1 MTQLEDR
8 PLMALPA
15 PSQNGQQDQIASL
28 PQLDNC
34 IIFGG
39 TGFIGSHLARFLLS
53 ENLARSI
60 YLVDIEAPDKPL
72 WSASTRQELQS
83 DRVHYIPLDVR
94 SPLIHGSLPESADL
108 VFNFAAI
115 HREPG
120 HEPLEYFETNLS
132 GAENV
137 CQWAESVGCN
147 RIVFTSSISPYGP
160 TEKEKDETSTPVPAT
175 AYGGSKLAA
184 EKIHLAWQRGGTDRK
199 LVIVRPG
206 VVFGPGEGGNV
217 TRLVRSVIKNYFF
230 YAGNENTR
238 KAGGYVKEL
247 CNAMWWVLEW
257 QNKHQKDV
265 TLFNFSANP
274 TPTLEEYVKAV
285 CKTAGIQRSPLKVP
299 YSLLL
304 GASYPIS
311 QLANALG
318 LKQPIDP
325 VRIRKLI
332 RSNNIMPGFLRSEGY
347 PYQYTLEQALQDWKQ
362 EKPEDWLP

>member
-1 MTQLEDR
+1 MAYLKETQL
-8 PLMALPA
+8 M
-15 PSQNGQQDQIASL
+15 PSAVESKNGRQESL
-28 PQLDNC
+28 DSLKLDNC

-53 ENLARSI
+53 EDLARSI
-60 YLVDIEAPDKPL
+60 YLVDLEAPNKPL
-72 WSASTRQELQS
+72 WSQSTREELKS

-94 SPLIHGSLPESADL
+94 APLIHKNLPQTADL

-132 GAENV
+132 GAEHV

-147 RIVFTSSISPYGP
+147 RMVFASSISPYGP
-160 TEKEKDETSTPVPAT
+160 TETEKDESSIPVPTT

-184 EKIHLAWQRGGTDRK
+184 EKIHIAWQRGGSERK
-199 LVIVRPG
+199 LVIARPG

-217 TRLVRSVIKNYFF
+217 TRLIRSLIKNYFF
-230 YAGNENTR
+230 YAGNESTR

-247 CNAMWWVLEW
+247 CRAILWVLEW
-257 QNKHQKDV
+257 QQAHQESV
-265 TLFNFSANP
+265 TLFNFSADP
-274 TPTLEEYVKAV
+274 TPTLEEYVNAI
-285 CKTAGIQRSPLKVP
+285 CKTAGLGRVPLKVP

-311 QLANALG
+311 RIANLIG

-325 VRIRKLI
+325 IRIRKLV
-332 RSNNIMPGFLRSEGY
+332 RSNNILPKFLQSVEY
-347 PYQYTLEQALQDWKQ
+347 PYQYTLEEALQDWKQ
-362 EKPEDWLP
+362 EKPEDW

>member
-1 MTQLEDR
+1 MAQLEDR
-8 PLMALPA
+8 QLMSSLP
-15 PSQNGQQDQIASL
+15 PGQNGQRDQIASI
-28 PQLDNC
+28 PKFNNC

-53 ENLARSI
+53 ENLARNV
-60 YLVDIEAPDKPL
+60 YLVDLESPNKPL
-72 WSASTRQELQS
+72 WSDHTRQELKS
-83 DRVHYIPLDVR
+83 DRIHYIRLDVR
-94 SPLIHGSLPESADL
+94 SPLSHASLPQTADL
-108 VFNFAAI
+108 VFNLAAI

-120 HEPLEYFETNLS
+120 HEPQEYFATNLC

-137 CQWAESVGCN
+137 CQWAEIVGCD
-147 RIVFTSSISPYGP
+147 RMVFTSSISPYGP
-160 TEKEKDETSTPVPAT
+160 TEEEKNETSLPVPIT
-175 AYGGSKLAA
+175 AYGASKLAA

-217 TRLVRSVIKNYFF
+217 TRLVHSVIKNYFF

-247 CNAMWWVLEW
+247 CNAMCWVLEW
-257 QNKHQKDV
+257 QDKYQKDV
-265 TLFNFSANP
+265 TLFNFSADP
-274 TPTLEEYVKAV
+274 TPTLQEYVNAV
-285 CKTAGIQRSPLKVP
+285 CQTAELQRSPLKVP

-311 QLANALG
+311 QLANTLG
-318 LKQPIDP
+318 IKQPIDP

-332 RSNNIMPGFLRSEGY
+332 RSNNILPGFLRSEGY

-362 EKPEDWLP
+362 EKPEDWLS

>member
-1 MTQLEDR
+1 MAHLEDSQ
-8 PLMALPA
+8 LMSPPA
-15 PSQNGQQDQIASL
+15 YRENGQRDLVANL

-34 IIFGG
+34 VIFGG

-60 YLVDIEAPDKPL
+60 YLVDIEAPNKPL
-72 WSASTRQELQS
+72 WSANTHQELQS
-83 DRVHYIPLDVR
+83 DRIHYIPLDVR
-94 SPLIHGSLPESADL
+94 SPLSLGSLPQSADL

-160 TEKEKDETSTPVPAT
+160 TEEEKDETSIPVPAT

-184 EKIHLAWQRGGTDRK
+184 EKIHIAWQRGGTDRK

-247 CNAMWWVLEW
+247 CNAIWWVLEW
-257 QNKHQKDV
+257 QIKHQKDV
-265 TLFNFSANP
+265 TLFNFSADP
-274 TPTLEEYVKAV
+274 TPTLEEYVNAV
-285 CKTAGIQRSPLKVP
+285 CKTAGLRRSPFKVP

-332 RSNNIMPGFLRSEGY
+332 RSNNIMPGFLRAQGY
-347 PYQYTLEQALQDWKQ
+347 PYQYTLERALQDWKQ